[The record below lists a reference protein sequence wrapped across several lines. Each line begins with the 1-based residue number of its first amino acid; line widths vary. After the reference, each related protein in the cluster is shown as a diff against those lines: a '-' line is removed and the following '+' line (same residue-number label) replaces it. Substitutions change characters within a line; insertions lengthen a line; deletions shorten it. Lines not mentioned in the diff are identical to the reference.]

1 MSPTIDDLTIDPH
14 TWWHRLRANG
24 PVAWVDALDGWVVL
38 SRELCTAVMRDAV
51 RFTVDDPRFATAL
64 VVGPSML
71 SLDGPEHTRHREP
84 FAHGLRP
91 SDVARDH
98 APWMA
103 GAAAGLVAT
112 LSPGAELRTELA
124 GPWSVAVMIRVLGLD
139 PSRVSGSQLLGWY
152 RAIVAAT
159 EAACAGVPVSAPALD
174 AMASLAAAAGIPPFV
189 GPHRLSATEIASNT
203 AVFLFGGIETTEA
216 MIANALW
223 YLLTVP
229 DVLDAVRRDRRLL
242 DAVLDES
249 LRLEPAATR
258 VDRYATVDV
267 ELAGAHIRRG
277 DLVMVNLAAAGRD
290 PAVFGDPHRF
300 DLGRVN
306 TNRHVAFATGPHA
319 CIGMHLARTEA
330 VVAIGALLDAHPGLS
345 LDPTGSDAP
354 TGLVFRKPA
363 RLTARW

>member
-1 MSPTIDDLTIDPH
+1 MSATIDDLTIDPH
-14 TWWHRLRANG
+14 TWWHRLRADG
-24 PVAWVDALDGWVVL
+24 PVAWVEALDGWVVL
-38 SRELCTAVMRDAV
+38 SRDLCTAVMRDAV
-51 RFTVDDPRFATAL
+51 RFTVDDPRFATAQ

-71 SLDGPEHTRHREP
+71 SLDGPAHARHREP

-98 APWMA
+98 APWMT

-112 LSPGAELRTELA
+112 LSPGAELRTGMA

-139 PSRVSGSQLLGWY
+139 PARVSGAQLLGWY

-159 EAACAGVPVSAPALD
+159 EAACAGTPVSDD
-174 AMASLAAAAGIPPFV
+174 AIEAMGSLAAAAAIPPFV
-189 GPHRLSATEIASNT
+189 GPHDLTDAEIASNT

-223 YLLTVP
+223 YLLTEP
-229 DVLDAVRRDRRLL
+229 GVLDAVRRDRGLL

-258 VDRYATVDV
+258 VDRYATADV
-267 ELAGAHIRRG
+267 ELAGAPIRRG

-290 PAVFGDPHRF
+290 PAVFEDPDRF
-300 DLGRVN
+300 DLARTN
-306 TNRHVAFATGPHA
+306 TYRHVAFATGPHA
-319 CIGMHLARTEA
+319 CIGMHLARAEA
-330 VVAIGALLDAHPGLS
+330 ALLIGALIDAHPGLS
-345 LDPTGSDAP
+345 LDPAGSDAP